1 MGKTGHQL
9 TGLAAGLL
17 TAAACWHLWGSA
29 ALVAIPTGIIGGTA
43 PDWLE
48 VAHAEY
54 SQARQQ
60 WVRVSVIPHRTVTH
74 WWPLWVLAL
83 AAATTLSFPTTTTYH
98 LFSLR
103 LDPDQFLMPT
113 CMGFVAG
120 GLMHLLM
127 DLPNPTGIPIVTPFS
142 RSRKSLHLWR
152 SGNHWEPVAGLAMA
166 GLAGFVLWLAVR

>member
-54 SQARQQ
+54 SQTRQK
-60 WVRVSVIPHRTVTH
+60 WGLVSLIPHRTITH

-83 AAATTLSFPTTTTYH
+83 VVACSLPFPFTTFHIFAVLLNLGRFIQPA
-98 LFSLR
+98 
-103 LDPDQFLMPT
+103 
-113 CMGFVAG
+113 CIGFAAG

-127 DLPNPTGIPIVTPFS
+127 DLTNPTGIPIATPFS

-152 SGNHWEPVAGLAMA
+152 SGNPWEPVAGMAMA
-166 GLAGFVLWLAVR
+166 GIAGLVLWLVVR